1 MTTRLPPSSQ
11 VERPRISTDASSIHP
26 QHPTHS
32 TEIHRGS
39 QQRYKEM
46 VRKIQTPR
54 CECTLKK
61 EAPRV
66 MLRMQD
72 SNRSCIQLKFNHLN
86 SCEIKS
92 LSSKQKIL
100 VSLSSSAPDQLYI
113 MPVTDSMKYGW
124 MLHEIP
130 EPWTRIKRFPR
141 KNSEMTKQVE
151 HPYVMFI

>member
-1 MTTRLPPSSQ
+1 MTARLPPSSQ
-11 VERPRISTDASSIHP
+11 VERLISTNASSIHP
-26 QHPTHS
+26 QHPPYS

-46 VRKIQTPR
+46 VRKVQTPR

-61 EAPRV
+61 EVARV

-72 SNRSCIQLKFNHLN
+72 SNCSCIPLKFNQLN

-92 LSSKQKIL
+92 LSSKWKIR

-113 MPVTDSMKYGW
+113 MPVADSMKYGW
-124 MLHEIP
+124 MLHKIQ
-130 EPWTRIKRFPR
+130 EPWTRIKHFPK
-141 KNSEMTKQVE
+141 KNSEMTK
-151 HPYVMFI
+151 